1 MTQIEFNE
9 RISTLKET
17 LKIVARK
24 FTKDPDEVQDL
35 VQDTI
40 LKALTYRH
48 QYKQNTNLIGWL
60 YTVMRSTYVD
70 KYRRDQRMKTSI
82 DKTEEL
88 YHLNVEDTH
97 TFNQPDRS
105 LEYQFVMECIN
116 KIDPTLRT
124 PFKMYMEGFKYHEIV
139 EKLNTPMGTVK
150 NRIFNARKEIQKH
163 LAEENTSL

>member
-1 MTQIEFNE
+1 M
-9 RISTLKET
+9 
-17 LKIVARK
+17 
-24 FTKDPDEVQDL
+24 
-35 VQDTI
+35 
-40 LKALTYRH
+40 
-48 QYKQNTNLIGWL
+48 
-60 YTVMRSTYVD
+60 MRSTYVD

>member
-9 RISTLKET
+9 RIAALKET

-24 FTKDPDEVQDL
+24 FTKEPEEIQDL

-40 LKALTYRH
+40 LKALTYRRH
-48 QYKQNTNLIGWL
+48 YKQNTNFVGWL

-70 KYRRDQRMKTSI
+70 KYRKDQRMKTSI

-97 TFNQPDRS
+97 TFNRPDRN
-105 LEYQFVMECIN
+105 LEYNFVMECID
-116 KIDPTLRT
+116 KIDPILGI

-139 EKLNTPMGTVK
+139 EKLNAPMGTIK
-150 NRIFNARKEIQKH
+150 NRIFNARKEIQKQ
-163 LAEENTSL
+163 LAAEDALM